1 MRFAGA
7 QFTHIATQSKP
18 HLQLTRH
25 MRVGLTPSCGCHYFC
40 TGELPRSMRKGAEGA
55 LNTVRVNPLPR
66 PLSSL
71 CHYKK
76 RFLSAFIV

>member
-40 TGELPRSMRKGAEGA
+40 TGELPRSMRKGAEG
-55 LNTVRVNPLPR
+55 
-66 PLSSL
+66 
-71 CHYKK
+71 
-76 RFLSAFIV
+76 